1 MNDLGPTSHSF
12 ISQRLRLHYVDWGN
26 AEAPPL
32 ILQHG
37 GRDHCRSWDW
47 MAQRLRHDW
56 HVIAPDLRGHGDSAW
71 SPDGDY
77 SSAAFVYD
85 FSQLVQTLG
94 YDKVTII
101 AHSLGG
107 YITTQFVGLYPE
119 KVVRFVNI
127 EGLSN
132 GPKELAHRASTTYA
146 ERLSAWIAAR
156 RASAGRLPRRYVSLA
171 EAYQRMKEANSYL
184 SDEQARQKLMARGLM
199 VTTLA
204 NDAGSAKPAAV
215 AAPKKAGFSFGAK
228 VTGAD
233 VTIMTRQLATLIIAG
248 LPLLRALELITKQER
263 NPTFKAILANV
274 AESVSQGNNLS
285 EALQAHPKVFDK
297 LFVNMVRA
305 GEAGGVLDK
314 VLDRL
319 AKFREKAER
328 IQKKVKSAMVYPGVV
343 MSVAVIIVYILM
355 VKVVPSFQKLLDGQ
369 KTTMPPLT
377 QFVVGISKALT
388 VYWWATPVILFGLY
402 FGLKTWLAT
411 DKGKEIFDRILF
423 KMPKVGG
430 FVQIV
435 SVSRFARTFGTLMAS
450 GVPILQ
456 SITITRDTL
465 DNVVIANSLARV
477 HDRVRDGEPL
487 SVPLEQSGVFPQM
500 VTSMIQVGEETG
512 QLPEMLNR
520 VADIYDEEV
529 DNAVTALT
537 SIIEPVLIV
546 FLAVVVGTI
555 VLAMFLPL
563 IALITKMTGG
573 G

>member
-1 MNDLGPTSHSF
+1 MPDYKYTAIDRTGSQTSGR
-12 ISQRLRLHYVDWGN
+12 I
-26 AEAPPL
+26 EA
-32 ILQHG
+32 
-37 GRDHCRSWDW
+37 
-47 MAQRLRHDW
+47 
-56 HVIAPDLRGHGDSAW
+56 
-71 SPDGDY
+71 
-77 SSAAFVYD
+77 
-85 FSQLVQTLG
+85 
-94 YDKVTII
+94 
-101 AHSLGG
+101 
-107 YITTQFVGLYPE
+107 
-119 KVVRFVNI
+119 
-127 EGLSN
+127 
-132 GPKELAHRASTTYA
+132 
-146 ERLSAWIAAR
+146 
-156 RASAGRLPRRYVSLA
+156 
-171 EAYQRMKEANSYL
+171 AN
-184 SDEQARQKLMARGLM
+184 DEQARQKLMAKGLM

-204 NDAGSAKPAAV
+204 SDAGAAKPAAAA
-215 AAPKKAGFSFGAK
+215 AAPAKPGFSFGAK
-228 VTGAD
+228 VTQND
-233 VTIMTRQLATLIIAG
+233 VTIMTRQLATLITAG

-263 NPTFKAILANV
+263 NPAFKTILGNV

-285 EALQAHPKVFDK
+285 EALQAHPKVFDR
-297 LFVNMVRA
+297 LFVNMIRA

-343 MSVAVIIVYILM
+343 MSVAIIIVYILM

-369 KTTMPPLT
+369 KTQMPPLT
-377 QFVVGISKALT
+377 QFVVGISKFLT
-388 VYWWATPVILFGLY
+388 EYWWATPILIFGAY
-402 FGLKTWLAT
+402 FGLKTWLST
-411 DKGKEIFDRILF
+411 EKGKELFDRIIFRL
-423 KMPKVGG
+423 PKVGG
-430 FVQIV
+430 FIQIV

-465 DNVVIANSLARV
+465 DNVVIAKSLERV

>member
-1 MNDLGPTSHSF
+1 MPDYKYTAIDRTGSQTSGR
-12 ISQRLRLHYVDWGN
+12 I
-26 AEAPPL
+26 EA
-32 ILQHG
+32 
-37 GRDHCRSWDW
+37 
-47 MAQRLRHDW
+47 
-56 HVIAPDLRGHGDSAW
+56 
-71 SPDGDY
+71 
-77 SSAAFVYD
+77 
-85 FSQLVQTLG
+85 
-94 YDKVTII
+94 
-101 AHSLGG
+101 
-107 YITTQFVGLYPE
+107 
-119 KVVRFVNI
+119 
-127 EGLSN
+127 
-132 GPKELAHRASTTYA
+132 
-146 ERLSAWIAAR
+146 
-156 RASAGRLPRRYVSLA
+156 
-171 EAYQRMKEANSYL
+171 AN
-184 SDEQARQKLMARGLM
+184 DEQARQKLMAKGLM

-204 NDAGSAKPAAV
+204 SDAGAAKPAAAS
-215 AAPKKAGFSFGAK
+215 AAPAKPGFSFGAK
-228 VTGAD
+228 VTQND
-233 VTIMTRQLATLIIAG
+233 VTIMTRQLATLITAG

-263 NPTFKAILANV
+263 NPTFKIILGNV

-285 EALQAHPKVFDK
+285 EALQAHPKVFDR
-297 LFVNMVRA
+297 LFVNMIRA

-343 MSVAVIIVYILM
+343 MSVAIIIVYILM

-369 KTTMPPLT
+369 KTQMPPLT
-377 QFVVGISKALT
+377 QFVVGISKFLT
-388 VYWWATPVILFGLY
+388 EYWWATPILIFGAY
-402 FGLKTWLAT
+402 FGLKTWLST
-411 DKGKEIFDRILF
+411 EKGKELFDRIIFRL
-423 KMPKVGG
+423 PKVGG
-430 FVQIV
+430 FIQIV

-465 DNVVIANSLARV
+465 DNVVIAKSLERV

-573 G
+573 

>member
-1 MNDLGPTSHSF
+1 MPEYKYTAIDRNGAQASGK
-12 ISQRLRLHYVDWGN
+12 I
-26 AEAPPL
+26 EA
-32 ILQHG
+32 
-37 GRDHCRSWDW
+37 
-47 MAQRLRHDW
+47 
-56 HVIAPDLRGHGDSAW
+56 
-71 SPDGDY
+71 
-77 SSAAFVYD
+77 
-85 FSQLVQTLG
+85 
-94 YDKVTII
+94 
-101 AHSLGG
+101 
-107 YITTQFVGLYPE
+107 
-119 KVVRFVNI
+119 
-127 EGLSN
+127 
-132 GPKELAHRASTTYA
+132 
-146 ERLSAWIAAR
+146 
-156 RASAGRLPRRYVSLA
+156 
-171 EAYQRMKEANSYL
+171 AN
-184 SDEQARQKLMARGLM
+184 DEQARQKLMAKGLM

-204 NDAGSAKPAAV
+204 ADGGSAKPAAAP
-215 AAPKKAGFSFGAK
+215 AAPSKGGFSFGSK
-228 VTGAD
+228 VSQND
-233 VTIMTRQLATLIIAG
+233 VTVMTRQLATLIVAG

-263 NPTFKAILANV
+263 NPAFKAILANV

-297 LFVNMVRA
+297 LFVNMIRA

-343 MSVAVIIVYILM
+343 MSVAIIIVYILM

-369 KTTMPPLT
+369 KTQMPPLT
-377 QFVVGISKALT
+377 QFVVGISKLLT
-388 VYWWATPVILFGLY
+388 VYWWATPILVFGLY
-402 FGLKTWLAT
+402 FGLKTWLST
-411 DKGKEIFDRILF
+411 EKGKELFDRIIFRL
-423 KMPKVGG
+423 PKVGA

-456 SITITRDTL
+456 SISITRDTL
-465 DNVVIANSLARV
+465 DNVVIAKSLERV

>member
-1 MNDLGPTSHSF
+1 MPDYKYTAIDRNGAQTSGK
-12 ISQRLRLHYVDWGN
+12 V
-26 AEAPPL
+26 EA
-32 ILQHG
+32 
-37 GRDHCRSWDW
+37 
-47 MAQRLRHDW
+47 A
-56 HVIAPDLRGHGDSAW
+56 
-71 SPDGDY
+71 
-77 SSAAFVYD
+77 
-85 FSQLVQTLG
+85 
-94 YDKVTII
+94 
-101 AHSLGG
+101 
-107 YITTQFVGLYPE
+107 
-119 KVVRFVNI
+119 
-127 EGLSN
+127 
-132 GPKELAHRASTTYA
+132 
-146 ERLSAWIAAR
+146 
-156 RASAGRLPRRYVSLA
+156 
-171 EAYQRMKEANSYL
+171 

-199 VTTLA
+199 VTTLV
-204 NDAGSAKPAAV
+204 NDAGTAKAAPAA
-215 AAPKKAGFSFGAK
+215 APAKKAGFSFGAK
-228 VTGAD
+228 VTQDD

-263 NPTFKAILANV
+263 NPAFKAILANI

-285 EALQAHPKVFDK
+285 EALQAHPKVFDR

-319 AKFREKAER
+319 AKFREKASR

-369 KTTMPPLT
+369 KTQMPPLT

-388 VYWWATPVILFGLY
+388 VYWWATPVIIAGVY
-402 FGLKTWLAT
+402 FGLKTWLST
-411 DKGKEIFDRILF
+411 EKGKEVFDRVVFRL
-423 KMPKVGG
+423 PKVGA

-465 DNVVIANSLARV
+465 DNIVIAKSLERV

>member
-1 MNDLGPTSHSF
+1 MPEYKYSAIARNGAQTTGK
-12 ISQRLRLHYVDWGN
+12 I
-26 AEAPPL
+26 EA
-32 ILQHG
+32 
-37 GRDHCRSWDW
+37 
-47 MAQRLRHDW
+47 
-56 HVIAPDLRGHGDSAW
+56 
-71 SPDGDY
+71 
-77 SSAAFVYD
+77 
-85 FSQLVQTLG
+85 
-94 YDKVTII
+94 
-101 AHSLGG
+101 
-107 YITTQFVGLYPE
+107 
-119 KVVRFVNI
+119 
-127 EGLSN
+127 
-132 GPKELAHRASTTYA
+132 ASDA
-146 ERLSAWIAAR
+146 
-156 RASAGRLPRRYVSLA
+156 
-171 EAYQRMKEANSYL
+171 
-184 SDEQARQKLMARGLM
+184 QARQKLMAKGLM

-204 NDAGSAKPAAV
+204 SDNGTAKPVVSAP
-215 AAPKKAGFSFGAK
+215 APKKSRFSFGK
-228 VTGAD
+228 QVSDED

-248 LPLLRALELITKQER
+248 LPLLRALELIHKQER
-263 NPTFKAILANV
+263 NPAFKEVLGNV
-274 AESVSQGNNLS
+274 AESISQGNNLS
-285 EALQAHPKVFDK
+285 EALQAHPKVFDR
-297 LFVNMVRA
+297 LFVNMVKA

-319 AKFREKAER
+319 AKFREKAQR
-328 IQKKVKSAMVYPGVV
+328 IQKKVKSALVYPGVV
-343 MSVAVIIVYILM
+343 VTVAVVIVYILM

-369 KTTMPPLT
+369 KTNMPALT

-388 VYWWATPVILFGLY
+388 EFWYVTPVAIFGIFY
-402 FGLKTWLAT
+402 GFKAWLAT
-411 DKGKEIFDRILF
+411 EKGKEIFDRIIF
-423 KMPKVGG
+423 KLPKVGG

-435 SVSRFARTFGTLMAS
+435 AVSRFARTFGTLMAS

-456 SITITRDTL
+456 SINITRDTL
-465 DNVVIANSLARV
+465 DNVVIAKSLERV

-487 SVPLEQSGVFPQM
+487 SVPLEQTGVFPQM

>member
-1 MNDLGPTSHSF
+1 MPEYKYTAIDRTGAQTSGK
-12 ISQRLRLHYVDWGN
+12 I
-26 AEAPPL
+26 EA
-32 ILQHG
+32 
-37 GRDHCRSWDW
+37 
-47 MAQRLRHDW
+47 
-56 HVIAPDLRGHGDSAW
+56 
-71 SPDGDY
+71 
-77 SSAAFVYD
+77 
-85 FSQLVQTLG
+85 
-94 YDKVTII
+94 
-101 AHSLGG
+101 
-107 YITTQFVGLYPE
+107 
-119 KVVRFVNI
+119 VN
-127 EGLSN
+127 
-132 GPKELAHRASTTYA
+132 
-146 ERLSAWIAAR
+146 
-156 RASAGRLPRRYVSLA
+156 
-171 EAYQRMKEANSYL
+171 
-184 SDEQARQKLMARGLM
+184 DEQARQKLMAKGLM

-204 NDAGSAKPAAV
+204 NDGGSAKPAAAPVV
-215 AAPKKAGFSFGAK
+215 AAKGGFSFGAK
-228 VTGAD
+228 VSQND
-233 VTIMTRQLATLIIAG
+233 VTVMTRQLATLIVAG

-263 NPTFKAILANV
+263 NPAFKVILSNV
-274 AESVSQGNNLS
+274 VDSVSQGNNLS

-328 IQKKVKSAMVYPGVV
+328 IQKKVKAAMVYPGVD
-343 MSVAVIIVYILM
+343 MSVAIIIVYILM

-369 KTTMPPLT
+369 KTQMPPLT
-377 QFVVGISKALT
+377 EFVIGISKLLT
-388 VYWWATPVILFGLY
+388 VYWWATPILIFGIY
-402 FGLKTWLAT
+402 FGLKSWLAT
-411 DKGKEIFDRILF
+411 EKGKELFDRIIFRL
-423 KMPKVGG
+423 PKVGT

-465 DNVVIANSLARV
+465 DNVVIAKSLERV

-529 DNAVTALT
+529 DNAVSALT

-546 FLAVVVGTI
+546 FLAVVVGAI

>member
-1 MNDLGPTSHSF
+1 MPDYKYTAIDRNGAQTSGK
-12 ISQRLRLHYVDWGN
+12 I
-26 AEAPPL
+26 EA
-32 ILQHG
+32 
-37 GRDHCRSWDW
+37 
-47 MAQRLRHDW
+47 
-56 HVIAPDLRGHGDSAW
+56 
-71 SPDGDY
+71 
-77 SSAAFVYD
+77 
-85 FSQLVQTLG
+85 T
-94 YDKVTII
+94 
-101 AHSLGG
+101 
-107 YITTQFVGLYPE
+107 
-119 KVVRFVNI
+119 N
-127 EGLSN
+127 
-132 GPKELAHRASTTYA
+132 
-146 ERLSAWIAAR
+146 
-156 RASAGRLPRRYVSLA
+156 
-171 EAYQRMKEANSYL
+171 
-184 SDEQARQKLMARGLM
+184 DEQARQKLMAKGLM

-204 NDAGSAKPAAV
+204 NDAGSAKPAA
-215 AAPKKAGFSFGAK
+215 APTAPAKGGFTFGAK
-228 VTGAD
+228 VSQND
-233 VTIMTRQLATLIIAG
+233 VTIMTRQLAMLIVAG

-263 NPTFKAILANV
+263 NPAFKAILANV
-274 AESVSQGNNLS
+274 ADSVSQGNNLS
-285 EALQAHPKVFDK
+285 EAMQAHPKVFDK
-297 LFVNMVRA
+297 LFVNMIRA

-328 IQKKVKSAMVYPGVV
+328 IQKKVKSALVYPGVV
-343 MSVAVIIVYILM
+343 MSVAIIIVYILM

-369 KTTMPPLT
+369 KTEMPPLT
-377 QFVVGISKALT
+377 KLVIGISQLLT
-388 VYWWATPVILFGLY
+388 VYWWATPILVFGVY
-402 FGLKTWLAT
+402 FLLKQWLST
-411 DKGKEIFDRILF
+411 EKGKELFDRMIFRL
-423 KMPKVGG
+423 PKVGT

-456 SITITRDTL
+456 SISITRDTL
-465 DNVVIANSLARV
+465 DNVVIAKSLERV

-546 FLAVVVGTI
+546 FLAVVVGAI

>member
-1 MNDLGPTSHSF
+1 MPDYKYTAIDRNGAQTSGK
-12 ISQRLRLHYVDWGN
+12 I
-26 AEAPPL
+26 EA
-32 ILQHG
+32 
-37 GRDHCRSWDW
+37 
-47 MAQRLRHDW
+47 
-56 HVIAPDLRGHGDSAW
+56 
-71 SPDGDY
+71 
-77 SSAAFVYD
+77 
-85 FSQLVQTLG
+85 T
-94 YDKVTII
+94 
-101 AHSLGG
+101 
-107 YITTQFVGLYPE
+107 
-119 KVVRFVNI
+119 N
-127 EGLSN
+127 
-132 GPKELAHRASTTYA
+132 
-146 ERLSAWIAAR
+146 
-156 RASAGRLPRRYVSLA
+156 
-171 EAYQRMKEANSYL
+171 
-184 SDEQARQKLMARGLM
+184 DEQARQKLMAKGLM

-204 NDAGSAKPAAV
+204 NDAGSAKPAA
-215 AAPKKAGFSFGAK
+215 APTAPAKGGFTFGAK
-228 VTGAD
+228 VSQND
-233 VTIMTRQLATLIIAG
+233 VTIMTRQLATLIVAG

-263 NPTFKAILANV
+263 NPAFKAILANV
-274 AESVSQGNNLS
+274 ADSVSQGNNLS
-285 EALQAHPKVFDK
+285 EAMQAHPKVFDK
-297 LFVNMVRA
+297 LFVNMIRA

-328 IQKKVKSAMVYPGVV
+328 IQKKVKSALVYPGVV
-343 MSVAVIIVYILM
+343 MSVAIIIVYILM

-369 KTTMPPLT
+369 KTEMPPLT
-377 QFVVGISKALT
+377 KLVIGISQLLT
-388 VYWWATPVILFGLY
+388 VYWWATPILVFGVY
-402 FGLKTWLAT
+402 FLLKQWLST
-411 DKGKEIFDRILF
+411 EKGKELFDRMIFRL
-423 KMPKVGG
+423 PKVGA

-456 SITITRDTL
+456 SISITRDTL
-465 DNVVIANSLARV
+465 DNVVIAKSLERV

-546 FLAVVVGTI
+546 FLAVVVGAI

>member
-1 MNDLGPTSHSF
+1 MPEYKYTAIDRNGAQASGK
-12 ISQRLRLHYVDWGN
+12 I
-26 AEAPPL
+26 EA
-32 ILQHG
+32 
-37 GRDHCRSWDW
+37 
-47 MAQRLRHDW
+47 A
-56 HVIAPDLRGHGDSAW
+56 
-71 SPDGDY
+71 
-77 SSAAFVYD
+77 
-85 FSQLVQTLG
+85 
-94 YDKVTII
+94 
-101 AHSLGG
+101 
-107 YITTQFVGLYPE
+107 
-119 KVVRFVNI
+119 
-127 EGLSN
+127 
-132 GPKELAHRASTTYA
+132 
-146 ERLSAWIAAR
+146 
-156 RASAGRLPRRYVSLA
+156 
-171 EAYQRMKEANSYL
+171 
-184 SDEQARQKLMARGLM
+184 SDEQARQKLMAKGLM

-204 NDAGSAKPAAV
+204 ADGGAAKPAAAA
-215 AAPKKAGFSFGAK
+215 AAPAKAGFSFGSK
-228 VTGAD
+228 VSQND
-233 VTIMTRQLATLIIAG
+233 VTVMTRQLATLIVAG
-248 LPLLRALELITKQER
+248 LPLLRALELITRQER
-263 NPTFKAILANV
+263 NPAFKAILANV

-297 LFVNMVRA
+297 LFVNMIRA

-343 MSVAVIIVYILM
+343 MSVAIIIVYILM

-369 KTTMPPLT
+369 KTQMPPLT
-377 QFVVGISKALT
+377 QFVVGISKLLT
-388 VYWWATPVILFGLY
+388 VYWWATPIIVFGLV
-402 FGLKTWLAT
+402 FGLKTWLST
-411 DKGKEIFDRILF
+411 EKGKELFDRLIFRL
-423 KMPKVGG
+423 PKVGP

-456 SITITRDTL
+456 SISITRDTL
-465 DNVVIANSLARV
+465 DNVVIAKSLERV

>member
-1 MNDLGPTSHSF
+1 MPEYKYSAIDRNGAQTSGK
-12 ISQRLRLHYVDWGN
+12 I
-26 AEAPPL
+26 EA
-32 ILQHG
+32 
-37 GRDHCRSWDW
+37 
-47 MAQRLRHDW
+47 A
-56 HVIAPDLRGHGDSAW
+56 
-71 SPDGDY
+71 
-77 SSAAFVYD
+77 
-85 FSQLVQTLG
+85 
-94 YDKVTII
+94 
-101 AHSLGG
+101 
-107 YITTQFVGLYPE
+107 
-119 KVVRFVNI
+119 
-127 EGLSN
+127 
-132 GPKELAHRASTTYA
+132 
-146 ERLSAWIAAR
+146 
-156 RASAGRLPRRYVSLA
+156 
-171 EAYQRMKEANSYL
+171 

-204 NDAGSAKPAAV
+204 SDGSAAKSVV
-215 AAPKKAGFSFGAK
+215 ASSAPKKSRFTFGAK
-228 VTGAD
+228 VSDED
-233 VTIMTRQLATLIIAG
+233 VTIMTRQLATLIVAG
-248 LPLLRALELITKQER
+248 LPLLRALELIHKQER
-263 NPTFKAILANV
+263 NPHFKEVLGNI
-274 AESVSQGNNLS
+274 AESVSQGNNFS
-285 EALQAHPKVFDK
+285 EALQAHPKVFDR
-297 LFVNMVRA
+297 LFVNMVKA

-319 AKFREKAER
+319 AKFREKAQR

-343 MSVAVIIVYILM
+343 VTVAVVIVYILM

-369 KTTMPPLT
+369 KTNMPALT
-377 QFVVGISKALT
+377 QVVVGISKALT
-388 VYWWATPVILFGLY
+388 EYWYVTPVAIFGLY
-402 FGLKTWLAT
+402 SALKYWLSTA
-411 DKGKEIFDRILF
+411 KGKEIFDRVIF
-423 KMPKVGG
+423 KLPKVGG

-465 DNVVIANSLARV
+465 DNVVIAKSLERV

-563 IALITKMTGG
+563 ITLITKMTGG

>member
-1 MNDLGPTSHSF
+1 MPDYKYTAIDRNG
-12 ISQRLRLHYVDWGN
+12 SQ
-26 AEAPPL
+26 AT
-32 ILQHG
+32 
-37 GRDHCRSWDW
+37 GRID
-47 MAQRLRHDW
+47 
-56 HVIAPDLRGHGDSAW
+56 
-71 SPDGDY
+71 
-77 SSAAFVYD
+77 AAD
-85 FSQLVQTLG
+85 
-94 YDKVTII
+94 D
-101 AHSLGG
+101 A
-107 YITTQFVGLYPE
+107 
-119 KVVRFVNI
+119 
-127 EGLSN
+127 
-132 GPKELAHRASTTYA
+132 
-146 ERLSAWIAAR
+146 
-156 RASAGRLPRRYVSLA
+156 
-171 EAYQRMKEANSYL
+171 
-184 SDEQARQKLMARGLM
+184 QARQKLMAKGLM
-199 VTTLA
+199 VTTLTA
-204 NDAGSAKPAAV
+204 DAAGAKPAAV
-215 AAPKKAGFSFGAK
+215 AAPAKAIFTFGAK
-228 VTGAD
+228 VTQND
-233 VTIMTRQLATLIIAG
+233 VTVMTRQLATLIIAG

-263 NPTFKAILANV
+263 NPAFKAVLASI

-285 EALQAHPKVFDK
+285 EALQSHPKVFDK

-343 MSVAVIIVYILM
+343 MSVALIIVYILM
-355 VKVVPSFQKLLDGQ
+355 VKVVPSFQKLLDSQ

-377 QFVVGISKALT
+377 QFVVGISKFLT
-388 VYWWATPVILFGLY
+388 EFWWATPFAVFGLY
-402 FGLKTWLAT
+402 FGLE
-411 DKGKEIFDRILF
+411 KGKATFDKMIFRL
-423 KMPKVGG
+423 PKVGT

-465 DNVVIANSLARV
+465 DNVVIAQSLERV

-487 SVPLEQSGVFPQM
+487 SIPLEQSGVFPQM

-537 SIIEPVLIV
+537 SIIEPILIV

>member
-1 MNDLGPTSHSF
+1 MPEYKYSAIDRNGAQTSGK
-12 ISQRLRLHYVDWGN
+12 I
-26 AEAPPL
+26 EA
-32 ILQHG
+32 
-37 GRDHCRSWDW
+37 
-47 MAQRLRHDW
+47 A
-56 HVIAPDLRGHGDSAW
+56 
-71 SPDGDY
+71 
-77 SSAAFVYD
+77 
-85 FSQLVQTLG
+85 
-94 YDKVTII
+94 
-101 AHSLGG
+101 
-107 YITTQFVGLYPE
+107 
-119 KVVRFVNI
+119 
-127 EGLSN
+127 
-132 GPKELAHRASTTYA
+132 
-146 ERLSAWIAAR
+146 
-156 RASAGRLPRRYVSLA
+156 
-171 EAYQRMKEANSYL
+171 

-204 NDAGSAKPAAV
+204 SDGGAAKSVV
-215 AAPKKAGFSFGAK
+215 ASPSAPKKSRFSFGAK
-228 VTGAD
+228 VSEEE

-248 LPLLRALELITKQER
+248 LPLLRALELIHKQER
-263 NPTFKAILANV
+263 NPAFKEVLGNI
-274 AESVSQGNNLS
+274 AESVSQGNNFS
-285 EALQAHPKVFDK
+285 EALQAHPKVFDR
-297 LFVNMVRA
+297 LFVNMVKA

-319 AKFREKAER
+319 AKFREKAQR

-343 MSVAVIIVYILM
+343 VTVAVVIVYILM

-369 KTTMPPLT
+369 KTNMPALT
-377 QFVVGISKALT
+377 QFVVAISKALT
-388 VYWWATPVILFGLY
+388 EFWYVTPVAIFGIY
-402 FGLKTWLAT
+402 YGLKAWLAT
-411 DKGKEIFDRILF
+411 AKGKEIFDRVIF
-423 KMPKVGG
+423 KLPKVGG

-465 DNVVIANSLARV
+465 DNVVIAKSLERV

>member
-1 MNDLGPTSHSF
+1 MPEYKYTAIDRTGAQTSGK
-12 ISQRLRLHYVDWGN
+12 I
-26 AEAPPL
+26 EA
-32 ILQHG
+32 
-37 GRDHCRSWDW
+37 
-47 MAQRLRHDW
+47 
-56 HVIAPDLRGHGDSAW
+56 
-71 SPDGDY
+71 
-77 SSAAFVYD
+77 
-85 FSQLVQTLG
+85 
-94 YDKVTII
+94 
-101 AHSLGG
+101 
-107 YITTQFVGLYPE
+107 
-119 KVVRFVNI
+119 VN
-127 EGLSN
+127 
-132 GPKELAHRASTTYA
+132 
-146 ERLSAWIAAR
+146 
-156 RASAGRLPRRYVSLA
+156 
-171 EAYQRMKEANSYL
+171 
-184 SDEQARQKLMARGLM
+184 DEQARQKLMAKGLM

-204 NDAGSAKPAAV
+204 NDGGSAKPAAAPVV
-215 AAPKKAGFSFGAK
+215 AAKGGFSFGSK
-228 VTGAD
+228 VSQND
-233 VTIMTRQLATLIIAG
+233 VTVMTRQLATLIVAG

-263 NPTFKAILANV
+263 NPAFKVILSNV
-274 AESVSQGNNLS
+274 VDSVSQGNNLS

-328 IQKKVKSAMVYPGVV
+328 IQKKVKAAMVYPGVV
-343 MSVAVIIVYILM
+343 MSVAIIIVYILM

-369 KTTMPPLT
+369 KTQMPPLT
-377 QFVVGISKALT
+377 EFVIGISKLLT
-388 VYWWATPVILFGLY
+388 VYWWATPILIFGIY
-402 FGLKTWLAT
+402 FGLKSWLAT
-411 DKGKEIFDRILF
+411 EKGKELFDRIIFRL
-423 KMPKVGG
+423 PKVGT

-456 SITITRDTL
+456 SISITRDTL
-465 DNVVIANSLARV
+465 DNVVIAKSLERV

-529 DNAVTALT
+529 DNAVSALT

-546 FLAVVVGTI
+546 FLAVVVGAI

>member
-1 MNDLGPTSHSF
+1 MPDYKYTAIDRNGAQTSGK
-12 ISQRLRLHYVDWGN
+12 I
-26 AEAPPL
+26 EA
-32 ILQHG
+32 
-37 GRDHCRSWDW
+37 
-47 MAQRLRHDW
+47 
-56 HVIAPDLRGHGDSAW
+56 
-71 SPDGDY
+71 
-77 SSAAFVYD
+77 
-85 FSQLVQTLG
+85 T
-94 YDKVTII
+94 
-101 AHSLGG
+101 
-107 YITTQFVGLYPE
+107 
-119 KVVRFVNI
+119 N
-127 EGLSN
+127 
-132 GPKELAHRASTTYA
+132 
-146 ERLSAWIAAR
+146 
-156 RASAGRLPRRYVSLA
+156 
-171 EAYQRMKEANSYL
+171 
-184 SDEQARQKLMARGLM
+184 DEQARQKLMAKGLM

-204 NDAGSAKPAAV
+204 NDAGSAKPATAQ
-215 AAPKKAGFSFGAK
+215 AAPAKAGFTFGSK
-228 VTGAD
+228 VSQND
-233 VTIMTRQLATLIIAG
+233 VTIMTRQLATLIVAG

-263 NPTFKAILANV
+263 NPAFKAILANV
-274 AESVSQGNNLS
+274 ADSVSQGNNLS
-285 EALQAHPKVFDK
+285 EAMQAHPKVFDK
-297 LFVNMVRA
+297 LFVNMIRA

-328 IQKKVKSAMVYPGVV
+328 IQKKVKSALVYPGVV
-343 MSVAVIIVYILM
+343 MTVAIVIVYILM

-369 KTTMPPLT
+369 KTEMPPLT
-377 QFVVGISKALT
+377 KLVIGISQLLT
-388 VYWWATPVILFGLY
+388 VYWWATPILVFGVY
-402 FGLKTWLAT
+402 FLLKQWLST
-411 DKGKEIFDRILF
+411 EKGKELFDRMIFRL
-423 KMPKVGG
+423 PKIGT

-456 SITITRDTL
+456 SISITRDTL
-465 DNVVIANSLARV
+465 DNVVIAKSLERV

-546 FLAVVVGTI
+546 FLAVVVGAI

>member
-1 MNDLGPTSHSF
+1 MPDYKYTAIDRNGAQTSGK
-12 ISQRLRLHYVDWGN
+12 I
-26 AEAPPL
+26 EA
-32 ILQHG
+32 
-37 GRDHCRSWDW
+37 
-47 MAQRLRHDW
+47 
-56 HVIAPDLRGHGDSAW
+56 
-71 SPDGDY
+71 
-77 SSAAFVYD
+77 
-85 FSQLVQTLG
+85 T
-94 YDKVTII
+94 
-101 AHSLGG
+101 
-107 YITTQFVGLYPE
+107 
-119 KVVRFVNI
+119 N
-127 EGLSN
+127 
-132 GPKELAHRASTTYA
+132 
-146 ERLSAWIAAR
+146 
-156 RASAGRLPRRYVSLA
+156 
-171 EAYQRMKEANSYL
+171 
-184 SDEQARQKLMARGLM
+184 DEQARQKLMAKGLM

-204 NDAGSAKPAAV
+204 NDAGSAKPAAAQ
-215 AAPKKAGFSFGAK
+215 AAPAKAGFTFGSK
-228 VTGAD
+228 VSQND
-233 VTIMTRQLATLIIAG
+233 VTIMTRQLATLIVAG

-263 NPTFKAILANV
+263 NPAFKVILANV
-274 AESVSQGNNLS
+274 ADSVSQGNNLS
-285 EALQAHPKVFDK
+285 EAMQAHPKVFDK
-297 LFVNMVRA
+297 LFVNMIRA

-328 IQKKVKSAMVYPGVV
+328 IQKKVKSALVYPGVV
-343 MSVAVIIVYILM
+343 MSVAIIIVYILM

-369 KTTMPPLT
+369 KTEMPPLT
-377 QFVVGISKALT
+377 KLVIGISQLLT
-388 VYWWATPVILFGLY
+388 VYWWATPILVFGIY
-402 FGLKTWLAT
+402 FLLKQWLST
-411 DKGKEIFDRILF
+411 EKGKELFDRMIFRL
-423 KMPKVGG
+423 PKVGA

-456 SITITRDTL
+456 SISITRDTL
-465 DNVVIANSLARV
+465 DNVVIAKSLERV

-546 FLAVVVGTI
+546 FLAVVVGAI

>member
-1 MNDLGPTSHSF
+1 MPEYKYTAIDRNGAQASGK
-12 ISQRLRLHYVDWGN
+12 I
-26 AEAPPL
+26 EA
-32 ILQHG
+32 
-37 GRDHCRSWDW
+37 
-47 MAQRLRHDW
+47 
-56 HVIAPDLRGHGDSAW
+56 
-71 SPDGDY
+71 
-77 SSAAFVYD
+77 
-85 FSQLVQTLG
+85 
-94 YDKVTII
+94 
-101 AHSLGG
+101 
-107 YITTQFVGLYPE
+107 
-119 KVVRFVNI
+119 
-127 EGLSN
+127 
-132 GPKELAHRASTTYA
+132 
-146 ERLSAWIAAR
+146 
-156 RASAGRLPRRYVSLA
+156 
-171 EAYQRMKEANSYL
+171 AN
-184 SDEQARQKLMARGLM
+184 DEQARQKLMAKGLM

-204 NDAGSAKPAAV
+204 NDGGSAKPAATP
-215 AAPKKAGFSFGAK
+215 ASPAKAGGFSFGAK
-228 VTGAD
+228 VSQND
-233 VTIMTRQLATLIIAG
+233 VTLMTRQLATLIVAG

-263 NPTFKAILANV
+263 NPAFKAILANV

-297 LFVNMVRA
+297 LFVNMIRA

-328 IQKKVKSAMVYPGVV
+328 IQKKVKAAMVYPGVV
-343 MSVAVIIVYILM
+343 MTVAIVIVYILM

-369 KTTMPPLT
+369 KTQMPPLT
-377 QFVVGISKALT
+377 QFVVGISKLLT
-388 VYWWATPVILFGLY
+388 VYWWATPIIIFGGY
-402 FGLKTWLAT
+402 AALKSWLST
-411 DKGKEIFDRILF
+411 EKGKELFDRIIFRL
-423 KMPKVGG
+423 PKVGS

-456 SITITRDTL
+456 SISITRDTL
-465 DNVVIANSLARV
+465 DNVVIAKSLERV

-546 FLAVVVGTI
+546 FLAVVVGMI

>member
-1 MNDLGPTSHSF
+1 MPDYKYTAIDRNGAQTSGK
-12 ISQRLRLHYVDWGN
+12 I
-26 AEAPPL
+26 EA
-32 ILQHG
+32 
-37 GRDHCRSWDW
+37 
-47 MAQRLRHDW
+47 
-56 HVIAPDLRGHGDSAW
+56 
-71 SPDGDY
+71 
-77 SSAAFVYD
+77 
-85 FSQLVQTLG
+85 T
-94 YDKVTII
+94 
-101 AHSLGG
+101 
-107 YITTQFVGLYPE
+107 
-119 KVVRFVNI
+119 N
-127 EGLSN
+127 
-132 GPKELAHRASTTYA
+132 
-146 ERLSAWIAAR
+146 
-156 RASAGRLPRRYVSLA
+156 
-171 EAYQRMKEANSYL
+171 
-184 SDEQARQKLMARGLM
+184 DEQARQKLMAKGLM

-204 NDAGSAKPAAV
+204 NDAGSAKPAAAQV
-215 AAPKKAGFSFGAK
+215 APSKGGFTFGSK
-228 VTGAD
+228 VSQND
-233 VTIMTRQLATLIIAG
+233 VTIMTRQLATLIVAG

-263 NPTFKAILANV
+263 NPAFKVILANV
-274 AESVSQGNNLS
+274 ADSVSQGNNLS
-285 EALQAHPKVFDK
+285 EAMQAHPKVFDK
-297 LFVNMVRA
+297 LFVNMIRA

-328 IQKKVKSAMVYPGVV
+328 IQKKVKSALVYPGVV
-343 MSVAVIIVYILM
+343 MSVAIIIVYILM

-369 KTTMPPLT
+369 KTEMPPLT
-377 QFVVGISKALT
+377 KLVIGISQLLT
-388 VYWWATPVILFGLY
+388 VYWWATPILVFGIY
-402 FGLKTWLAT
+402 FLLKQWLST
-411 DKGKEIFDRILF
+411 EKGKELFDRMIFRL
-423 KMPKVGG
+423 PKVGA

-456 SITITRDTL
+456 SISITRDTL
-465 DNVVIANSLARV
+465 DNVVIAKSLERV

-546 FLAVVVGTI
+546 FLAVVVGAI